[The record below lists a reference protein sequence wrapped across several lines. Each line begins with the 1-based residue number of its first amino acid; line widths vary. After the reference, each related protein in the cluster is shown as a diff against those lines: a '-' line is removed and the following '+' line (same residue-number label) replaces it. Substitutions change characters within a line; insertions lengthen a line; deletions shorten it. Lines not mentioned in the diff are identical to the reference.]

1 MYRWIFDY
9 GLVHTDPEI
18 AHEVAIKAIE
28 LAGSNP
34 VTRAGMGMVFD
45 HSDTSV
51 PVGATFLPRRLKGR
65 LGLAAGMDKNA
76 LAVEGMAA
84 MGFGFLEIGTVTP
97 RPQPGNDKP
106 RLWRLPESREIRNR
120 MGFNNDGV
128 EVVKQRLKKLRST
141 PAGRQIV
148 VGANIGKNKV
158 TANEDAATDYEI
170 CARELARFVDF
181 LVINVS
187 SPNTPGLRSL
197 QSAKTLRPIIETTL
211 QAAHEAARR
220 DVPVFVKIAPDL
232 ANEDILEV
240 ADLAKELGLAG
251 VVATNTTINHTLG
264 EGGVSGPRLL
274 QRGLEIVKMLREH
287 LNSEQTII
295 AVGGISTPED
305 ALAYLDAGAD
315 LLEAFTAYIYEGPA
329 WPGKINRAIARS
341 LREGAYAK

>member
-28 LAGSNP
+28 LAGSST
-34 VTRAGMGMVFD
+34 VARAGMGMVFD
-45 HSDTSV
+45 YADTSI
-51 PVGATFLPRRLKGR
+51 PAGATFLPRRLKGR

-106 RLWRLPESREIRNR
+106 RLWRLPASREIRNR

-128 EVVKQRLKKLRST
+128 DIVKQRLKKLRST

-158 TANEDAATDYEI
+158 TANADAASDYEI

-197 QSAKTLRPIIETTL
+197 QSTETLRPIIETTL
-211 QAAHEAARR
+211 QAARKSARR

-232 ANEDILEV
+232 TNEDILEV

-251 VVATNTTINHTLG
+251 VVAANTTIKHTLG

-274 QRGLEIVKMLREH
+274 KRGLEIVKMLREH
-287 LNSEQTII
+287 LDPEQTII

-315 LLEAFTAYIYEGPA
+315 LLEAFTAYIYEGPT
-329 WPGKINRAIARS
+329 WPGKINRAIAKS

>member
-128 EVVKQRLKKLRST
+128 EVVKKRLKKLRST